1 MNIDDLEL
9 LLRAVDTGSLARAA
23 RELGTTRASASR
35 RLQRLEKI
43 AGGHLLHRST
53 RGLRLTSRGEEVA
66 TLARKIVELKRAI
79 LAVEESHEEP
89 QGELVVSVPVVFGQA
104 VMGGFAAHLGG
115 RHPKIRL
122 HLRLENRRIDLLQER
137 VDVAIRVGGPSGA
150 DLIARRLGSACV
162 ACYASGAYLARHG
175 APDHPRELAGHAL
188 LLSDSDKVI
197 ARSTTSKDSV
207 TVSVHPLL
215 RVNDRGVLR
224 EAAIAGMG
232 IAILP
237 RFMGEHSPAL
247 VRVLPEWSLGDYALT
262 MVYLRESRARP
273 VVRRFAEALSDYLSK
288 HPL

>member
-9 LLRAVDTGSLARAA
+9 LLRALDTGSLARAA

-35 RLQRLEKI
+35 RLQRLEEI
-43 AGGHLLHRST
+43 AGGPLLHRST

-66 TLARKIVELKRAI
+66 ALARKIVELKRAI
-79 LAVEESHEEP
+79 LAVEESGEEP

-104 VMGGFAAHLGG
+104 VMGGFAAHLAA

-122 HLRLENRRIDLLQER
+122 RLRLENRRIDLLQER
-137 VDVAIRVGGPSGA
+137 VDVAIRVGMPSGA
-150 DLIARRLGSACV
+150 DLVARRLGSACV

-175 APDHPRELAGHAL
+175 VPGHPRELAGHAL
-188 LLSDSDKVI
+188 LLSDSDELI
-197 ARSTTSKDSV
+197 ARRPGSEEPV
-207 TVSVHPLL
+207 TVPAHPAL
-215 RVNDRGVLR
+215 RANDRSVLR

-232 IAILP
+232 VAILP

-247 VRVLPEWSLGDYALT
+247 VRVLPEWNLGDYVLS
-262 MVYLRESRARP
+262 MLYLRESRARV
-273 VVRRFAEALSDYLSK
+273 VVRRFAEALSDYLSR